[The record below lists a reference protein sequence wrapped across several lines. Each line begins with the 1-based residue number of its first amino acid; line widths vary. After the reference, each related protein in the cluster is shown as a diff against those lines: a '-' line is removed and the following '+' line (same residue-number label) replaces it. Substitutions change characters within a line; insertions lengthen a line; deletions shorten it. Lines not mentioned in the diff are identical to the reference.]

1 MKKLISLVILF
12 SVTLALVSCER
23 TQSAYSMLSEFI
35 SLYGAE
41 GIIYSPE
48 CPEGSE
54 GYIDSATAQRIF
66 IFHGDMP
73 KSYAVFLNSHV
84 DGGAECGVFVCR
96 DGAELSEVTEMCEER
111 MRLLSSDNPV
121 LIRSGRI
128 IFYSTLRDSDRARS
142 LWTKILKSYT

>member
-1 MKKLISLVILF
+1 MKKALAALLLLVF
-12 SVTLALVSCER
+12 ALTFTSCETAVSPYR
-23 TQSAYSMLSEFI
+23 LLSDFV

-41 GIIYSPE
+41 GIVYSPE

-54 GYIDSATAQRIF
+54 GYIDSSTAHRIF